1 MKARINIQ
9 LRVSS
14 DQWGR
19 ACWNI
24 SHTDNARVISAMSKL
39 AKNANRCHYH
49 RLLLP
54 LKCPCHILFTQ
65 ACWRGSA
72 GFFFLLRAIA
82 ERSSETLPRVSGF
95 HGEMGSKI
103 ETRNRWYS
111 HKSFHNDI
119 YDADLASVPVS
130 NDCLIADV
138 AISDGLV
145 TGLPAFIGN
154 LYLVLFVTMKQHSI
168 TSIIISTCG
177 LPAGKNRE
185 QNHWSLIW
193 FNIAGTTKIPAK
205 IHQSQKVQLLQGAS

>member
-1 MKARINIQ
+1 MQTDATITAFYFRLNVHVTFLS
-9 LRVSS
+9 LRPVEEAVLVSF
-14 DQWGR
+14 
-19 ACWNI
+19 
-24 SHTDNARVISAMSKL
+24 L
-39 AKNANRCHYH
+39 
-49 RLLLP
+49 
-54 LKCPCHILFTQ
+54 
-65 ACWRGSA
+65 
-72 GFFFLLRAIA
+72 LLRAIA

-111 HKSFHNDI
+111 HKSCHNDI

-168 TSIIISTCG
+168 TSIIISTYG
-177 LPAGKNRE
+177 LPAGINGE
-185 QNHWSLIW
+185 QNHRFNSVR

-205 IHQSQKVQLLQGAS
+205 IHQSRKVQLLQGAS